1 MILRNWNMFISE
13 RFPLAVHGPMV
24 LLFTLGNF
32 VTATHQLG
40 VAFEWWRFAVSVV
53 LSLSFFFRLRCFDE
67 IKDYAVDV
75 VINPSRP
82 LARGLLQ
89 IAQVRKMLAFLI
101 LFELML
107 SACLGLYAWCL
118 HGAAIIYSVL
128 MYKEFFIGR
137 WLRPHLTTYGI
148 THTLVAAVLGLSTFA
163 AGAGARIV
171 ELPSRYL
178 LFPAINWFMFN
189 LFEFARKTFAISEE
203 RSNVQSY
210 SSLFGIRGAV
220 SLSVSQIIL
229 ADGLYWML
237 LQPAIGGGHLAASR
251 ALAEAVGI
259 GITIL
264 PLLVAAFAMLTQGL
278 PAVRLFR
285 AVVSA
290 YLLAFY
296 TYVSWLGLA

>member
-1 MILRNWNMFISE
+1 MIARNWSIFVAE

-24 LLFTLGNF
+24 ALFTMGNF
-32 VTATHQLG
+32 VTAAHLAG
-40 VAFEWWRFAVSVV
+40 VAFEPVRFSASVI
-53 LSLSFFFRLRCFDE
+53 LIFSFFFRLRCFDE
-67 IKDYAVDV
+67 IKDYEVDLL
-75 VINPSRP
+75 INPNRP

-89 IAQVRKMLAFLI
+89 IYQVQKMLLCLTI
-101 LFELML
+101 FELVL
-107 SACLGLYAWCL
+107 SACLGLYAWCA
-118 HGAAIIYSVL
+118 HAVAFSYSML
-128 MYKEFFIGR
+128 MYREFFIGR

-203 RSNVQSY
+203 RSNVESY

-229 ADGLYWML
+229 VAGLYWML
-237 LQPAIGGGHLAASR
+237 LQPAIVEGHLAVSR
-251 ALAEAVGI
+251 ALTEAVGI

-264 PLLVAAFAMLTQGL
+264 PLLVAAFAMVTQGL

-296 TYVSWLGLA
+296 TYVSWLGLV